1 MKRYVAVIEHT
12 HSDNVSYGLKITEEN
27 TETVYQNLSDSKANV
42 EQLCQNLQNS
52 DISAVHINDI
62 IRDFI
67 VEEAYD
73 RLLENSLQ

>member
-1 MKRYVAVIEHT
+1 MKRLVAVIKQT
-12 HSDNVSYGLKITEEN
+12 DSDNVSYGLKITEEN
-27 TETVYQNLSDSKANV
+27 IETIYSNLSDNKENV

-52 DISAVHINDI
+52 DISVVHINDI